1 MATNASQNQK
11 IGRLNTRAQRES
23 SRWIAPPPFFSLFA
37 TRPIVL
43 HYLIHP
49 SSTSTSDLASPSN
62 CPQRVS
68 AFTREYQGK
77 RIDTIDHKKGQVFII
92 DQGSCQISRR
102 FHRAP
107 PRLCVWSSGDFSF
120 IDAPNFQN
128 GKSGISSS
136 TGIVGICAVVC
147 IFAAFSPQRKASLK
161 SLSQGKHC

>member
-23 SRWIAPPPFFSLFA
+23 SRWIAPTPLPFFSLFA

-102 FHRAP
+102 FHRGFVFGRPAVFPLLMHPISKMGKVEFP
-107 PRLCVWSSGDFSF
+107 PVPVLLVFVPWY
-120 IDAPNFQN
+120 
-128 GKSGISSS
+128 
-136 TGIVGICAVVC
+136 
-147 IFAAFSPQRKASLK
+147 AFSQRFPRKE
-161 SLSQGKHC
+161 KHH